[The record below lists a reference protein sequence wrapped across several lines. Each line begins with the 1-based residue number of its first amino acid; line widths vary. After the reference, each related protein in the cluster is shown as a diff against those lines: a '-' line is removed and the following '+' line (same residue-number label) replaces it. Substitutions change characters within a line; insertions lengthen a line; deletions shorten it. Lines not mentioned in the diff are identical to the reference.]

1 MTTQAHDI
9 ASVTVLVVCADRNF
23 QRYARAVLVQ
33 DGHQVFITAM
43 SAADVAVQV
52 RLRSPQVIVVDVDH
66 ECADEARAACGRIA
80 VVEVSDEPG
89 AAGGATVGKWE
100 GGPALVDA
108 VERAVVIARRRS
120 LLRIVRP

>member
-9 ASVTVLVVCADRNF
+9 SSVAVLVVCADRNF
-23 QRYARAVLVQ
+23 QRYARAVLRQ
-33 DGHQVFITAM
+33 EGHQVFVTGM
-43 SAADVAVQV
+43 SAADVAVQI

-66 ECADEARAACGRIA
+66 QHAGEVRAAFGRIA

-89 AAGGATVGKWE
+89 AVSGGAVGKWD
-100 GGPALVDA
+100 GGPALIDA
-108 VERAVVIARRRS
+108 VERSVVIARRRS